1 MNPSKGEIKMKKLL
15 VFLCAGL
22 FVLGIYSTVGAIP
35 SDNLVTNGTFD
46 GDGEPWEFD
55 GDAGI
60 FSEFG
65 NPFAAFIA
73 DGRYIVGFVFQEVTI
88 PDAVDTLYLSF
99 DYGFFEEGDTDSSD
113 DLDEDGFP
121 VNTAA
126 LLAGVF
132 NDIEEFFVVATE
144 STIDP
149 DLETYDDIFNSHF
162 SVSFDASELAGNSAG
177 LVIAVI
183 ADEGIFG
190 LGAVDNVTLSTT
202 APVPEPATMLLL
214 GSGLIGLAAFGRRF
228 RKS

>member
-1 MNPSKGEIKMKKLL
+1 MKKLL
-15 VFLCAGL
+15 VFLCAGI
-22 FVLGIYSTVGAIP
+22 FILGIYSTVGAIP

-46 GDGEPWEFD
+46 GDGVPWEFE

-60 FSEFG
+60 APESEFG

-73 DGRYIVGFVFQEVTI
+73 QGRYIAGSASQEFTI
-88 PDAVDTLYLSF
+88 PDAVDILYLSF

-113 DLDEDGFP
+113 DLDEYGFP

-126 LLAGVF
+126 LFVAIS

-149 DLETYDDIFNSHF
+149 DVETYDDIFNSHF
-162 SVSFDASELAGNSAG
+162 CVSFDASELAGDSAG

-183 ADEGIFG
+183 ADEGISGF
-190 LGAVDNVTLSTT
+190 GAVDNVTLSTT
-202 APVPEPATMLLL
+202 APVPEPATILLIGTGVVGLL
-214 GSGLIGLAAFGRRF
+214 GFGKKF
-228 RKS
+228 RKR

>member
-1 MNPSKGEIKMKKLL
+1 MKKLL
-15 VFLCAGL
+15 VFLYAGL

-113 DLDEDGFP
+113 DLDEYGFP

-126 LLAGVF
+126 LFVAIS

-149 DLETYDDIFNSHF
+149 DVETYDDIFNSHF
-162 SVSFDASELAGNSAG
+162 CVSFDASELAGDSAG

-183 ADEGIFG
+183 ADEGISGF
-190 LGAVDNVTLSTT
+190 GAVDNVTLSTT
-202 APVPEPATMLLL
+202 APVPEPATILLIGTGVVGLL
-214 GSGLIGLAAFGRRF
+214 GFGKKF
-228 RKS
+228 RKR